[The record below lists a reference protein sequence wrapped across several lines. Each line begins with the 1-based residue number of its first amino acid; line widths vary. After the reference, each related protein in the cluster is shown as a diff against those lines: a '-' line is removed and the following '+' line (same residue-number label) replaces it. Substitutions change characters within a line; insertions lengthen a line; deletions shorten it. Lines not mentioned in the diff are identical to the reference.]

1 MPDSFENA
9 NLTTTSPW
17 DIVRCVGLEK
27 KKFEHRSLEEQP
39 AYSIAEASRYLS
51 IRAATLRSWVAGRKY
66 PTGGGPRFFRPI
78 IELPEG
84 ARAGLSF
91 VNLVEAHVLDAI
103 RRHHQVPLNKIRDGI
118 AYLRRHFGSKHP
130 LAEQRFQTDGIDL
143 FIEKFGRLINVTQSG
158 QIALREL
165 LQAHLHRVEHDHS
178 GAAVRL
184 YPFTRKRDLLE
195 PKVVVIDPRI
205 SYGRPVLVGT
215 GIPTAV
221 IAERYK
227 AGESID
233 ELAEDYG
240 RARKEI
246 EEAIRCELWLQAA

>member
-1 MPDSFENA
+1 MRSEKQKFNHE
-9 NLTTTSPW
+9 SP
-17 DIVRCVGLEK
+17 
-27 KKFEHRSLEEQP
+27 EEQS
-39 AYSIAEASRYLS
+39 AYSITEASRYLS
-51 IRAATLRSWVAGRKY
+51 IPTATLRSWVAGRKY
-66 PTGGGPRFFRPI
+66 PTDSGIKFFSPLI
-78 IELPEG
+78 LLPDD

-103 RRHHQVPLNKIRDGI
+103 RRHHQVPLSKIRDAI
-118 AYLRRHFGSKHP
+118 HYLQKHFSSKHP

-143 FIEKFGRLINVTQSG
+143 FIDKFGKLINVTQSG

-165 LQAHLHRVEHDHS
+165 LKAHLHRVEHNAN

-184 YPFTRKRDLLE
+184 YPFTRKRDLSE
-195 PKVVVIDPRI
+195 PKVIVIDPHI

-215 GIPTAV
+215 GIPTAIV
-221 IAERYK
+221 AERYK

-240 RARKEI
+240 RSRNEI
-246 EEAIRCELWLQAA
+246 EEAIRCELWLEAA

>member
-1 MPDSFENA
+1 VRSEKQKFNHE
-9 NLTTTSPW
+9 SP
-17 DIVRCVGLEK
+17 
-27 KKFEHRSLEEQP
+27 EEQS
-39 AYSIAEASRYLS
+39 AYSITEASRYLS
-51 IRAATLRSWVAGRKY
+51 IPTATLRSWVVGRKY
-66 PTGGGPRFFRPI
+66 PTDSGIKFFSPLI
-78 IELPEG
+78 LLPDD

-103 RRHHQVPLNKIRDGI
+103 RRHHQVPLSKIREAI
-118 AYLRRHFGSKHP
+118 HYLQKHFSSKHP

-143 FIEKFGRLINVTQSG
+143 FIDKFGKLINVTQSG

-165 LQAHLHRVEHDHS
+165 LKAHLHRVEHNAN

-184 YPFTRKRDLLE
+184 YPFTRKRDLSE
-195 PKVVVIDPRI
+195 PKVIVIDPHI

-215 GIPTAV
+215 GIPTAIV
-221 IAERYK
+221 AERYK

-240 RARKEI
+240 RSRNEI
-246 EEAIRCELWLQAA
+246 EEAIRCELWLEAA

>member
-1 MPDSFENA
+1 VRSEKQKFNHE
-9 NLTTTSPW
+9 SP
-17 DIVRCVGLEK
+17 
-27 KKFEHRSLEEQP
+27 EELS
-39 AYSIAEASRYLS
+39 AYSITEASRYLS
-51 IRAATLRSWVAGRKY
+51 IPTATLRSWVAGRKY
-66 PTGGGPRFFRPI
+66 PTDSGIKFFSPLI
-78 IELPEG
+78 LLPDD

-103 RRHHQVPLNKIRDGI
+103 RRHHQVPLSKIRDAI
-118 AYLRRHFGSKHP
+118 HYLQKHFSSKHP

-143 FIEKFGRLINVTQSG
+143 FIDKFGKLINVTQSG

-165 LQAHLHRVEHDHS
+165 LKAHLHRVEHNAN

-184 YPFTRKRDLLE
+184 YPFTRKRDLSE
-195 PKVVVIDPRI
+195 PKVIVIDPHI

-215 GIPTAV
+215 GIPTAIV
-221 IAERYK
+221 AERYK

-240 RARKEI
+240 RSRNEI
-246 EEAIRCELWLQAA
+246 EEAIRCELWLEAA

>member
-1 MPDSFENA
+1 MA
-9 NLTTTSPW
+9 M
-17 DIVRCVGLEK
+17 EK
-27 KKFEHRSLEEQP
+27 RKFDHKSTEERP
-39 AYSIAEASRYLS
+39 AYSITEASRYLS
-51 IRAATLRSWVAGRKY
+51 IPAATLRSWVAGRKY
-66 PTGGGPRFFRPI
+66 PTAAGQKFFQPI
-78 IELPEG
+78 IQLPDD

-103 RRHHQVPLNKIRDGI
+103 RRHHHVPLAKIRE
-118 AYLRRHFGSKHP
+118 AVHYLRKHISSTHP

-143 FIEKFGRLINVTQSG
+143 FIEKFDRLIVVTQSG

-165 LQAHLHRVEHDHS
+165 LEAHLQRVEHDAS
-178 GAAVRL
+178 GTAIRL
-184 YPFTRKRDLLE
+184 YPFTRKRDLQE
-195 PKVVVIDPRI
+195 PRVVVIDPHV

-221 IAERYK
+221 VAERYK

-240 RARKEI
+240 RSRKEI
-246 EEAIRCELWLQAA
+246 EEAIRCELWLEAA